1 MYKYKVIFM
10 GLEMTVKGSDVEDVR
25 KRVRLSVKP
34 GMPFVVRPDYSSKK
48 EVI

>member
-25 KRVRLSVKP
+25 KRVRLSVSQVCLLWYGLTTAVK
-34 GMPFVVRPDYSSKK
+34 RR
-48 EVI
+48 